1 MNFSASIFLLLLNSS
16 QRIIL
21 LFPMDKTINLTTS
34 FLLLVKIVQQ
44 LMDLDREIITLL
56 YKEVDL

>member
-1 MNFSASIFLLLLNSS
+1 
-16 QRIIL
+16 
-21 LFPMDKTINLTTS
+21 MDKTMNLTTS

-56 YKEVDL
+56 YKEFDL

>member
-21 LFPMDKTINLTTS
+21 LFPMDKTMNLTTS

>member
-1 MNFSASIFLLLLNSS
+1 
-16 QRIIL
+16 
-21 LFPMDKTINLTTS
+21 MDKTMNLTTS